1 MHQPLLLYLTDT
13 SLLISV
19 LPTNHGY
26 LEVHEIYASGG
37 SEAHIPC
44 SFQPGMLQ
52 ACYFGEW
59 YKNTTRIFSISQP
72 SNVDMICG
80 SVSPGRQ
87 ITNMNASKYR
97 VDEETFELIISSVNA
112 RDDSGPYQCQL
123 FVLNPGNG
131 IVSSFRSTPVNLTI
145 DGKISYEIIR
155 PLVQNTYKPR
165 MHFLDLQKLD
175 SYILPVV

>member
-87 ITNMNASKYR
+87 ITNMSTRKYW
-97 VDEETFELIISSVNA
+97 VNEETFELIISSVNA
-112 RDDSGPYQCQL
+112 RDDTGPYQCRL
-123 FVLNPGNG
+123 FVLNPASSNG
-131 IVSSFRSTPVNLTI
+131 QTSRFRSMPVNLTI
-145 DGKISYEIIR
+145 DGKINY
-155 PLVQNTYKPR
+155 PV
-165 MHFLDLQKLD
+165 KLLGHR
-175 SYILPVV
+175 SKIHTSPECTSWICNNWTVV